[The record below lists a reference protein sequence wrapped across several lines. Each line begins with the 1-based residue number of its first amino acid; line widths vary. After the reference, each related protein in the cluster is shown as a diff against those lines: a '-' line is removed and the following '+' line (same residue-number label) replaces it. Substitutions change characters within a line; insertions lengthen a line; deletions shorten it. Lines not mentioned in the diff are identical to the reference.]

1 MKAGSKHIIILEK
14 YSGVSQK
21 PKIELGQNGN
31 DRTPA
36 KASSLEYGQ
45 VYPGSAW
52 EQVASYDQSNL
63 WCECPGAGNS
73 SLDMRS
79 KSHMQFILL
88 RYPVPFWKKAEF
100 YPEA

>member
-1 MKAGSKHIIILEK
+1 MKAGGKHIIILQK
-14 YSGVSQK
+14 YSGMSQK
-21 PKIELGQNGN
+21 PKIELGHNGN
-31 DRTPA
+31 IRTPA

-45 VYPGSAW
+45 VYLASTW

-63 WCECPGAGNS
+63 GCECPGAGKS
-73 SLDMRS
+73 SLYMRP
-79 KSHMQFILL
+79 KSHTQFILL